1 MAETEQQNRQTKM
14 LKGPIGR
21 TLIGLGL
28 PMALGILAIML
39 FNIVDT
45 IYVGRLGSSY
55 LAAMSFTFPVT
66 FAIMSL
72 AMGLSIGISSTIA
85 RALGQGNQSHVK
97 RLTTDGLTLAV
108 VVVLIFSLV
117 GLMLLDP
124 IFKSIGASEET
135 LPLIRSYMVTWFL
148 GVGLLVIPMLTN
160 GAIRATGDTK
170 TPAIIMLIAGMVNI
184 IVDPFL
190 IFGIGPL
197 PRLELHGAALA
208 TVISW
213 LVTFAASLW
222 VLVRREKMLAFPL
235 FSLEHTF
242 QSWQQILYIGIPAT
256 VTKILRPV
264 AMGIITLM
272 ITQTQLGEIAV
283 AGYGVS
289 GRLESLA
296 MVGIFGLSSAL
307 TPFIGQNFGAGHY
320 GRLRSAVRFCFKLS
334 LGWGGGTLALFF
346 ITAPYIA
353 SVFNQNPQVIQVTVF
368 YLHILPLSYGASG
381 ILECVA
387 STFNAVN
394 KPLHAASL
402 IFIQLIALSL
412 PLAWLGTKFYGW
424 KGIFMGITLANFLI
438 GGIAYILLYQFLR
451 QLDKTTKVD
460 STSSIKAT

>member
-1 MAETEQQNRQTKM
+1 MNMAETEQQNRQTKM

-85 RALGQGNQSHVK
+85 RALGQGDQSRVK
-97 RLTTDGLTLAV
+97 RLTTDGWALAV
-108 VVVLIFSLV
+108 LVVLVFSLL
-117 GLMLLDP
+117 GLMFLDP

-135 LPLIRSYMVTWFL
+135 LPLIKSYMVTWFL

-170 TPAIIMLIAGMVNI
+170 TPAIIMLIAGMINI

-190 IFGIGPL
+190 IFGIGPF

-213 LVTFAASLW
+213 LATFAASLW

-307 TPFIGQNFGAGHY
+307 TPFIGQNFGAGHLWPSQI
-320 GRLRSAVRFCFKLS
+320 GCPVLFQAFPR
-334 LGWGGGTLALFF
+334 LGWRYFSALF
-346 ITAPYIA
+346 Y
-353 SVFNQNPQVIQVTVF
+353 NC
-368 YLHILPLSYGASG
+368 PLY
-381 ILECVA
+381 
-387 STFNAVN
+387 
-394 KPLHAASL
+394 
-402 IFIQLIALSL
+402 
-412 PLAWLGTKFYGW
+412 
-424 KGIFMGITLANFLI
+424 
-438 GGIAYILLYQFLR
+438 
-451 QLDKTTKVD
+451 
-460 STSSIKAT
+460 SSCF